1 MSIPFSA
8 SAQESSFFTPTMIPS
23 LALWFDA
30 SDPGT
35 ITQSGGTISEWRDK
49 SSNAY
54 SVIQG
59 TVGNRPTYATNLLNG
74 LPGVQ
79 LSGTRFLYQ
88 VGSSI
93 PNFSSSPATT
103 VYMVTK
109 NGSSITNWNIINTM
123 WFTGISGGTQRYHF
137 SFGFGVTNGITL
149 YANGAAVA
157 NPSSYVVPL
166 NSNAIIGFSS
176 SATSNFIF
184 YNGSNTAYASSGAL
198 PSANNTTWFIFGD
211 ARTSTPT
218 VTDEN
223 IYEYVGFNTELT
235 RAQQQLVEGY
245 LATKWG
251 LQSSLSNGHPYKT
264 TPLYTIPSLMT
275 PATYPTSVVN
285 NPQFDPRLI
294 PGCILW
300 LDGAD
305 PNGTGTRPANGA
317 TLTTWKD
324 KSISNFPFTSVGSAY
339 STSAV
344 NGRPGINIGTNFFG
358 YDPGSAQNNW
368 QEVFAV
374 GLWTGGST
382 FNNYNGLVTSSVDSD
397 GGYGGGVIFIGDS
410 ATANWY
416 AIGNTYTTPVTNGT
430 QTYTAIP
437 TIQTPFVVRTF
448 SATAVNLR
456 GLRFGIDR
464 SFTDRIWQGFISE
477 VICYN
482 TALSSTQRQQVE
494 AYLAQKW
501 KVSSLSSQN
510 IYAPG
515 SYLTFVNAPSVPI
528 PPRRAA
534 QSNKFL
540 PSQYTGC
547 VLWLDAADPLN
558 TGRQPAAGT
567 LTTWVDK
574 SGNNNSTTGSTG
586 TPQWSPVG
594 ANSRPAVTF
603 NGTSG
608 QFSIPLVVS
617 QDWSVF
623 IIIATT
629 QSPASSG
636 GQWWAGNGIFDAE
649 VGGNANDFGMSLYG
663 SKFAVG
669 LGNLAATTDT
679 TIFSTSNINTGAF
692 FLCESL
698 RTQSTGAISILINGS
713 QQASGTGGTAT
724 RTTSRITLGSIQTNG
739 GYLGGSI
746 SEIVCYSRV
755 LTTIERQQVEG
766 YFAWKWGLKS
776 QLGPG
781 HPFFFI
787 PPLPIS

>member
-8 SAQESSFFTPTMIPS
+8 SAQESSFFSPTMIPS

-30 SDPGT
+30 SDPAT
-35 ITQSGGTISEWRDK
+35 ITQSGGTVSEWRDK

-79 LSGTRFLYQ
+79 LSATTYLYQ
-88 VGSSI
+88 VGSSM

-166 NSNAIIGFSS
+166 NSNAIMGFSS

-305 PNGTGTRPANGA
+305 PNGTGTRPANGT
-317 TLTTWKD
+317 TLTSWKD

-374 GLWTGGST
+374 GLWTGGPT
-382 FNNYNGLVTSSVDSD
+382 FTNYNGLVTSSVDSD
-397 GGYGGGVIFIGDS
+397 GGYGGGIIFIGDS

-501 KVSSLSSQN
+501 KISSLSTQN

-540 PSQYTGC
+540 PSQYSNC

-629 QSPASSG
+629 QSPASTG

-649 VGGNANDFGMSLYG
+649 VGGTANDFGMSLYG

-679 TIFSTSNINTGAF
+679 TIFSTSDINTGAF

-713 QQASGTGGTAT
+713 QQASGTGATAQ
-724 RTTSRITLGSIQTNG
+724 RNTSRITLGSIQTNG

-755 LTTIERQQVEG
+755 LSTVERQQVEG

>member
-1 MSIPFSA
+1 MATGATFQNI
-8 SAQESSFFTPTMIPS
+8 FFP
-23 LALWFDA
+23 
-30 SDPGT
+30 
-35 ITQSGGTISEWRDK
+35 
-49 SSNAY
+49 
-54 SVIQG
+54 
-59 TVGNRPTYATNLLNG
+59 
-74 LPGVQ
+74 
-79 LSGTRFLYQ
+79 
-88 VGSSI
+88 
-93 PNFSSSPATT
+93 
-103 VYMVTK
+103 
-109 NGSSITNWNIINTM
+109 
-123 WFTGISGGTQRYHF
+123 
-137 SFGFGVTNGITL
+137 
-149 YANGAAVA
+149 
-157 NPSSYVVPL
+157 
-166 NSNAIIGFSS
+166 
-176 SATSNFIF
+176 
-184 YNGSNTAYASSGAL
+184 
-198 PSANNTTWFIFGD
+198 
-211 ARTSTPT
+211 
-218 VTDEN
+218 
-223 IYEYVGFNTELT
+223 
-235 RAQQQLVEGY
+235 
-245 LATKWG
+245 
-251 LQSSLSNGHPYKT
+251 
-264 TPLYTIPSLMT
+264 
-275 PATYPTSVVN
+275 
-285 NPQFDPRLI
+285 FDPKSI
-294 PGCILW
+294 NGCNLW
-300 LDGAD
+300 LDAAD
-305 PNGTGTRPANGA
+305 PNGTGILPANGA

-324 KSISNFPFTSVGSAY
+324 KSVSNFPFTSVGSAY

-368 QEVFAV
+368 QEVFAL

-382 FNNYNGLVTSSVDSD
+382 FDTFNGLVTSSKTSD
-397 GGYGGGVIFIGDS
+397 GGIQGGILFIGNAAS
-410 ATANWY
+410 SNWWPP
-416 AIGNTYTTPVTNGT
+416 GNTYVTQFVNGV
-430 QTYTAIP
+430 QTNVAFP
-437 TIQTPFVVRTF
+437 AIQTPFITRTH
-448 SATAVNLR
+448 SVTAVNLQ

-464 SFTDRIWQGFISE
+464 EITDRKWIGFISE

-482 TALSSTQRQQVE
+482 TTLSSTQRQQVE

-501 KVSSLSSQN
+501 KVSSLSTQN

-540 PSQYTGC
+540 PSQYSNC

-649 VGGNANDFGMSLYG
+649 VGGTANDFGMSLYG

-669 LGNLAATTDT
+669 IGNNDT
-679 TIFSTSNINTGAF
+679 TIFSTSDINTGAF

-698 RTQSTGAISILINGS
+698 RTQSTGAISILINGL
-713 QQASGTGGTAT
+713 QQASGTGATAQ
-724 RTTSRITLGSIQTNG
+724 RNTSRITIGSIQTNG

-746 SEIVCYSRV
+746 SEIVCYTRV
-755 LTTIERQQVEG
+755 LSTVERQQVEG